1 MASGKI
7 RRPRGKR
14 MRYPNFDGK
23 HAERSL
29 IEPERYLVYQRARGK
44 MPTRPPPEGV
54 ILCYTQRLLAHVRT
68 NHQVEPCDGFLPR
81 LFYLTESGLTESG
94 PRVGVMGGFGIGAPA
109 AAIILEGLI
118 AFGVRR
124 FISIGTAGTLQPD
137 IAIGDLVVCE
147 RAIRDEGTS
156 HHYLP
161 PDKYALPSAPLT
173 AALAAA
179 LGRAGRPHR
188 LGTSWTTDA
197 PYRETRAEAAWY
209 QAEGV
214 AAVDMEAA
222 ALFSVAAYRG
232 AEMAAVFA
240 IFDSLVLHAP
250 IRRPRGARAAC
261 ALRAHDAT

>member
-1 MASGKI
+1 
-7 RRPRGKR
+7 

-23 HAERSL
+23 YAERSL
-29 IEPERYLVYQRARGK
+29 IEPERYLAYQRARGQ

-54 ILCYTQRLLAHVRT
+54 ILCYTQKLLAHVRA
-68 NHQVEPCDGFLPR
+68 HHEVEPCDGFLPR
-81 LFYLTESGLTESG
+81 LLYLVESG
-94 PRVGVMGGFGIGAPA
+94 RRIAVMGGFGIGAPA
-109 AAIILEGLI
+109 AAVILEGLI
-118 AFGVRR
+118 AFGIRR

-161 PDKYALPSAPLT
+161 PDRYALPSASLT
-173 AALAAA
+173 AALASA
-179 LGRAGRPHR
+179 LERAGRPHR

-197 PYRETRAEAAWY
+197 PYRETHAEAAFY

-214 AAVDMEAA
+214 AAVEMEAA

-232 AEMAAVFA
+232 AEMAAVFT
-240 IFDSLVLHAP
+240 ISDSLADLEWRPEFHSEETVRGLETIHA
-250 IRRPRGARAAC
+250 AALETLL
-261 ALRAHDAT
+261 APGS